1 MQIKHGHM
9 LSNLLIME
17 AVVGHNFLV
26 VPHVLC
32 DILKKETF
40 MTRGQS
46 SVLVPHVVQPAAY
59 ILWFSGS

>member
-17 AVVGHNFLV
+17 AVV
-26 VPHVLC
+26 LC
-32 DILKKETF
+32 DFLKKEKF